1 MQVKI
6 NVRNSSSCGSAA
18 STPSSPP
25 GLLSP
30 IMVTSNK
37 SIPQKSINHLVCN
50 KASAGPSAEIV
61 LKDPLMSVS

>member
-6 NVRNSSSCGSAA
+6 NVRNTSSCGSAA

-30 IMVTSNK
+30 IMATNNK
-37 SIPQKSINHLVCN
+37 SIPQKSINN
-50 KASAGPSAEIV
+50 QQAASASTMAAVSKNPNSAMPMQI
-61 LKDPLMSVS
+61 

>member
-18 STPSSPP
+18 STPSNPS

-30 IMVTSNK
+30 IMGTNNK
-37 SIPQKSINHLVCN
+37 SIPQKGV
-50 KASAGPSAEIV
+50 KGVATVPSTEIV
-61 LKDPLMSVS
+61 FKDPLMVVS